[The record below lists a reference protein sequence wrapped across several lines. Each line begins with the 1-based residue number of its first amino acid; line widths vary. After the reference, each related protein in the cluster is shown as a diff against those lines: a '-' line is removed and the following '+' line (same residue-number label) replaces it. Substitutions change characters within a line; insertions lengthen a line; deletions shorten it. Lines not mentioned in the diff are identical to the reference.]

1 MVIKS
6 INVHR
11 DNKKNVLLTGVI
23 LTTMGNIGN
32 KMATTGNIIIL
43 IASWTREKEDI
54 QGVRR
59 SRSNNS

>member
-23 LTTMGNIGN
+23 LATIGNIGN

-43 IASWTREKEDI
+43 IAS
-54 QGVRR
+54 
-59 SRSNNS
+59 

>member
-23 LTTMGNIGN
+23 LATMGNIGN

-43 IASWTREKEDI
+43 IASWTREKEDT